1 MTATYSV
8 SVQTARPRGMAC
20 VRAHLPI
27 RQVSR
32 VFVDYLNQVYAAGRN
47 GALPL
52 DGQNI
57 FVYRGSETEAD
68 VEFGV
73 GATAPFATS
82 GAVTYTL
89 LPVGEVAT
97 VTHWGDYARLGDAHG
112 AIVEW
117 CRANA
122 RAIDGTRWEIYDHWQ
137 EGITPRTDVY
147 YLLKPAS

>member
-1 MTATYSV
+1 MSGYSV
-8 SVQTARPRGMAC
+8 TVQTARGRGVAC

-32 VFVDYLNQVYAAGRN
+32 VFGDYLNQVYAAGRN

-57 FVYRGSETEAD
+57 FVYRGTGAEVD
-68 VEFGV
+68 VELGV
-73 GATAPFATS
+73 GVTAPFVAS
-82 GAVTYTL
+82 GAVTYAT

-112 AIVEW
+112 AILDW
-117 CRANA
+117 CQANGRAT
-122 RAIDGTRWEIYDHWQ
+122 DGTRWEIYGHWQ
-137 EGITPRTDVY
+137 EGVTPRTDVY